1 MRRGKRRSHMYK
13 KMVPVGL
20 DSFEK
25 IRRLGYYYMDKTLLI
40 QDVLTNRGDVNLFTR
55 PRRFGKT
62 LNMSMLWSF
71 FEIGSDK
78 SLFNGLAISE
88 EKQLCEEYQAR
99 HPVVFL
105 SLKGVEGLTYE
116 EAIARLVTLIS
127 TECKRLDY
135 LEKAPDVK
143 EDDRKIFRN
152 LMARQPEEDELQD
165 ALVTLMRMLH
175 AHYGEQ
181 VILLIDE
188 YDVPLDKAHIN
199 GYYDQMVAFL
209 RGFFGEAFKTNPDL
223 FFAVVTG
230 CLRISKESIF
240 TGINNL
246 KVDTITDTRYDEYFG
261 FTEADVKKL
270 LADYGMEYA
279 LEDMRAWYDGYH
291 FGNADVYCPWDV
303 VNHCDK
309 LLDNPKARPKPYW
322 NNTSSNALVKQFI
335 DMADATTRGE
345 IEQLVAG
352 KTIRKKIV
360 ETLTYGELTESID
373 NLWSVLFLTGYLTV
387 DKNAPEDEDDYTSL
401 VIPNR
406 EVREIFIEKIQKWF
420 AEKVVT
426 QKNSME
432 KLCRALE
439 SGDAEQVETMLNEQL
454 RGTIS
459 YYDSYEGFYHGF
471 LLGLLKGKSDWTIL
485 SNREAGMG
493 RSDIQI
499 ENATGELGMIIET
512 KRAKSRN
519 DMEAQCDAA
528 LKQILEREYAE
539 PLIDDGA
546 NEVWSYGIAFFKKK
560 CSVKSVKIH
569 G

>member
-1 MRRGKRRSHMYK
+1 MDK
-13 KMVPVGL
+13 KMLPVGL

-62 LNMSMLWSF
+62 LNMSMLQSF

-270 LADYGMEYA
+270 LD
-279 LEDMRAWYDGYH
+279 R
-291 FGNADVYCPWDV
+291 
-303 VNHCDK
+303 
-309 LLDNPKARPKPYW
+309 
-322 NNTSSNALVKQFI
+322 
-335 DMADATTRGE
+335 
-345 IEQLVAG
+345 
-352 KTIRKKIV
+352 
-360 ETLTYGELTESID
+360 
-373 NLWSVLFLTGYLTV
+373 
-387 DKNAPEDEDDYTSL
+387 
-401 VIPNR
+401 
-406 EVREIFIEKIQKWF
+406 
-420 AEKVVT
+420 
-426 QKNSME
+426 
-432 KLCRALE
+432 
-439 SGDAEQVETMLNEQL
+439 
-454 RGTIS
+454 
-459 YYDSYEGFYHGF
+459 
-471 LLGLLKGKSDWTIL
+471 
-485 SNREAGMG
+485 
-493 RSDIQI
+493 
-499 ENATGELGMIIET
+499 
-512 KRAKSRN
+512 
-519 DMEAQCDAA
+519 
-528 LKQILEREYAE
+528 
-539 PLIDDGA
+539 
-546 NEVWSYGIAFFKKK
+546 
-560 CSVKSVKIH
+560 KSVV
-569 G
+569 

>member
-1 MRRGKRRSHMYK
+1 MDR
-13 KMVPVGL
+13 KMLPVGL

-40 QDVLTNRGDVNLFTR
+40 KEVLTQRGDVNLFTR

-62 LNMSMLWSF
+62 LNMSMLRSF

-78 SLFNGLAISE
+78 SLFNGLAIGE
-88 EKQLCEEYQAR
+88 EKLLCEEYQAK

-116 EAIARLVTLIS
+116 DAIQMLKMLVSAECGRLKFLLQS
-127 TECKRLDY
+127 SQA
-135 LEKAPDVK
+135 LEKDK
-143 EDDRKIFRN
+143 KK
-152 LMARQPEEDELQD
+152 MALLLQEEGSETDLKNT
-165 ALVTLMRMLH
+165 LVTLMRMLH

-188 YDVPLDKAHIN
+188 YDVPLDKAHVN

-261 FTEADVKKL
+261 FTEEDVKKL

-291 FGNADVYCPWDV
+291 FGNAEVYCPWDV

-345 IEQLVAG
+345 IEQLVGG

-420 AEKVVT
+420 KETQVT
-426 QKNSME
+426 GNQQR
-432 KLCRALE
+432 LY
-439 SGDAEQVETMLNEQL
+439 DMLWACDCEGLQEHL
-454 RGTIS
+454 RSILLDTIS
-459 YYDSYEGFYHGF
+459 YYDYHENYYHA
-471 LLGLLKGKSDWTIL
+471 LLAGLLL
-485 SNREAGMG
+485 SGPYRIRSNAEMGNG
-493 RSDIQI
+493 RSDIVM
-499 ENATGELGMIIET
+499 EDDHNRRVVIIEV
-512 KRAKSRN
+512 KRSR
-519 DMEAQCDAA
+519 DFDDLEADCE
-528 LKQILEREYAE
+528 KGIRQIRENNYAW
-539 PLIDDGA
+539 PYQRRRYTVLA
-546 NEVWSYGIAFFKKK
+546 YGIAFSEKD
-560 CSVKSVKIH
+560 CSVKVEKS
-569 G
+569 

>member
-1 MRRGKRRSHMYK
+1 MDK
-13 KMVPVGL
+13 KMLPVGL

-322 NNTSSNALVKQFI
+322 NNTSSNALVKQII